1 MGGSGSSNRLVADTD
16 TTVTMTTASR
26 LNLEA
31 SSDVLEKRKKALQT
45 MATEK
50 QIVKEAKGEFGQP
63 LTVVE
68 ITGGQGQK
76 SEGVG
81 GAVSFP
87 EGGGFYLFTSM
98 PIDFQLSAE

>member
-1 MGGSGSSNRLVADTD
+1 
-16 TTVTMTTASR
+16 
-26 LNLEA
+26 
-31 SSDVLEKRKKALQT
+31 

-76 SEGVG
+76 SEGG
-81 GAVSFP
+81 GVQFP
-87 EGGGFYLFTSM
+87 EGGVNFSYIIL
-98 PIDFQLSAE
+98 

>member
-63 LTVVE
+63 LT
-68 ITGGQGQK
+68 ITFLRRGRIR
-76 SEGVG
+76 SV
-81 GAVSFP
+81 
-87 EGGGFYLFTSM
+87 FYPKC
-98 PIDFQLSAE
+98 PIKPKIKK